1 MILPVRTK
9 SQQII
14 STLGSLAFSPLRKAS
29 KVVDIPLPTEF
40 FSGRSK
46 DLNVIATAFELPKTS
61 IGLKRRKIFVLHGTG
76 GMGKTQ
82 MALKFV
88 HEYLD
93 RYACL
98 WVLFISFL
106 IFYSVHHARVDI

>member
-1 MILPVRTK
+1 MTLLVRTK

-14 STLGSLAFSPLRKAS
+14 STLGSLTFSPLRKAS
-29 KVVDIPLPTEF
+29 KVVDIPLRTEF

-61 IGLKRRKIFVLHGTG
+61 VELRRRRIFVLHGTG

-82 MALKFV
+82 IALKFV
-88 HEYLD
+88 HEYLE
-93 RYACL
+93 RYAYL
-98 WVLFISFL
+98 GFSSFP
-106 IFYSVHHARVDI
+106 F

>member
-1 MILPVRTK
+1 METPNNLMILPVRAK

-14 STLGSLAFSPLRKAS
+14 STLGSLTGTFSPARKAS
-29 KVVDIPLPTEF
+29 KVVDIPVPTEF

-61 IGLKRRKIFVLHGTG
+61 IELRRRRIFVLHGTG

-82 MALKFV
+82 IALKFIS
-88 HEYLD
+88 EYLD
-93 RYACL
+93 RYAY
-98 WVLFISFL
+98 VSF
-106 IFYSVHHARVDI
+106 SSHTS